1 MLRFAPRFAVLGLT
15 LSLAALPAIAQ
26 YPERPIRLV
35 VPYAPGGEQ
44 NNIARLLAAKLGA
57 RLTQPVVVEN
67 KAGPTASLDRTPWL
81 NPRPMATRSFGRTW
95 AVGRQSEP
103 LPEDAV

>member
-15 LSLAALPAIAQ
+15 LSLAALPVAQ

-44 NNIARLLAAKLGA
+44 TISLGCWPRNSA
-57 RLTQPVVVEN
+57 PV
-67 KAGPTASLDRTPWL
+67 
-81 NPRPMATRSFGRTW
+81 
-95 AVGRQSEP
+95 
-103 LPEDAV
+103 

>member
-44 NNIARLLAAKLGA
+44 TISLGCWPRNSA
-57 RLTQPVVVEN
+57 PV
-67 KAGPTASLDRTPWL
+67 
-81 NPRPMATRSFGRTW
+81 
-95 AVGRQSEP
+95 
-103 LPEDAV
+103 